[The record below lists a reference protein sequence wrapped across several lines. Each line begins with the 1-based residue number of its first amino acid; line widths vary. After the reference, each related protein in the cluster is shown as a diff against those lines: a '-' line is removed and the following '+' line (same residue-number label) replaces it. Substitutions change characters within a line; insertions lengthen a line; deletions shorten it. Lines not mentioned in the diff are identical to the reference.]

1 MHTLRQQKVE
11 PLAVGMI
18 AAIAAVGIGLGVA
31 WPSLLPW
38 SVAVAAGVVLLV
50 FWALK
55 WDVTLWAWFWIF
67 SYGGLNPPPWRLEI
81 TGFFNMTPPRF
92 IFIAAVFT
100 MGMHLVWHRH
110 RLRFDRKLLWVLLA
124 LAGYVAINCQI
135 FGWTAESEQVY
146 TAPYFRFMGSILLPF
161 VMFFLLYNT
170 AVSEKHIRYAL
181 LIVTIYG
188 WYALYIS
195 YLQFIATRFAPG
207 ARALIFPGY
216 LNNPEF
222 GIHFD
227 RARGAFPGATP
238 QSIFMIFLF
247 FTDLY
252 LLRHLRGRYRFALI
266 VQAAMAPPAIFFTY
280 LRSAY
285 LGFLVCWI
293 LWVAYS
299 RRLRWIKVSLALL
312 VILTGVYLM
321 WDRLSSTDRQAGG
334 VAQKSPIYNRI
345 VLAQQ
350 SWDMFKKAPLMGVGF
365 GHFIDAKLKLE
376 GDPDDWVNSDST
388 VLVQHNIF
396 LNMLAET
403 GLIGLAL
410 TVLAIYLLWRESVGL
425 YRKIPPEARGDLSR
439 DLVVLFWVFLTAWLI
454 DANFRDPLWDPFSN
468 ALLWSFAALIVCLNR
483 QLEPQ
488 PLDLPIVAD
497 VSTR

>member
-11 PLAVGMI
+11 PLAVGVI
-18 AAIAAVGIGLGVA
+18 AAFAAAGVGLGLL

-38 SVAVAAGVVLLV
+38 SIAVAGGFVLLV

-67 SYGGLNPPPWRLEI
+67 SYGGLNPPAWHVEI

-92 IFIAAVFT
+92 IFIAGVVT
-100 MGMHLVWHRH
+100 MALHLLWHRH
-110 RLRFDRKLLWVLLA
+110 RLRFDRKLLWVMLL
-124 LAGYVAINCQI
+124 LVGYVAINCQI
-135 FGWTAESEQVY
+135 FGWTAASEQVR
-146 TAPYFRFMGSILLPF
+146 TAPYFRFMGAFLLPF
-161 VMFFLLYNT
+161 AMFFLLYNT

-188 WYALYIS
+188 WYAIYVS
-195 YLQFIATRFAPG
+195 YLQFIATRFAPA
-207 ARALIFPGY
+207 ARSLIFPGY
-216 LNNPEF
+216 LNDPTY
-222 GIHFD
+222 GIHYD
-227 RARGAFPGATP
+227 RARGAFSGAPP
-238 QSIFMIFLF
+238 QSILMIFLF

-252 LLRHLRGRYRFALI
+252 LIRHVKGRYRFALM
-266 VQAAMAPPAIFFTY
+266 VQAALVPPTVFFTY

-285 LGFLVCWI
+285 LGFLLCWI
-293 LWVAYS
+293 LWSLYS
-299 RRLRWIKVSLALL
+299 RRFRWIKVSLVLL
-312 VILTGVYLM
+312 LIGVSVYVF

-350 SWDMFKKAPLMGVGF
+350 TWDMFKKAPLMGVGF
-365 GHFIDAKLKLE
+365 GHFVDAKMQLE
-376 GDPDDWVNSDST
+376 GDPDDWISADSS

-403 GLIGLAL
+403 GLIGLVL
-410 TVLAIYLLWRESVGL
+410 TVLALYLLWRESVGL
-425 YRKIPPEARGDLSR
+425 YRKIPPEARGALSR
-439 DLVVLFWVFLTAWLI
+439 DLVVLFWVFLLAWLN

-488 PLDLPIVAD
+488 PLDLPIVGD
-497 VSTR
+497 VSAR